1 MLIAL
6 CCAGCKPASIQTTHP
21 MSEEQPSRKN
31 RVCAIRCRLFLLG
44 YSSNIGYSLAYAYK
58 PASGTA
64 YSSNPRAPSPRVP
77 PVAPCARPAM
87 RDKRSHVRRPALH
100 SIFAARSM
108 VGKIAAR
115 GYMFRSSRWGAPRL
129 RAAALSSLPACA
141 PSPLAG
147 RNLPHLFHAPA
158 ARPRPNALT
167 LIPPGFVLP
176 LVALAPPR
184 FSTARASLLPRFPS
198 LAGLATL
205 APTQTHSRPL
215 VGSATLRQR
224 HASPRAGN
232 MKRVGV
238 VNDSGVQPKKTTRR
252 RLTTSGCAGRAVRCA
267 GQKNGYALIIWLF
280 MPR

>member
-1 MLIAL
+1 MQACKHFNNAVRCPMSSQAEKTECVRYVAGFFSLATPRISAIPSHMLTSLHPARHIPPTLAPL
-6 CCAGCKPASIQTTHP
+6 RPASHP
-21 MSEEQPSRKN
+21 LR
-31 RVCAIRCRLFLLG
+31 
-44 YSSNIGYSLAYAYK
+44 
-58 PASGTA
+58 
-64 YSSNPRAPSPRVP
+64 RVP
-77 PVAPCARPAM
+77 VRLCEINVRMYAGRPYI
-87 RDKRSHVRRPALH
+87 RYLPP
-100 SIFAARSM
+100 IE

-115 GYMFRSSRWGAPRL
+115 GYMYRSSRWGAPRL
-129 RAAALSSLPACA
+129 RASALSSRPACA

-147 RNLPHLFHAPA
+147 RNLPLLFNAPA

-184 FSTARASLLPRFPS
+184 FSTARATLLPRFPS

-215 VGSATLRQR
+215 VGSATLRPR

-238 VNDSGVQPKKTTRR
+238 EDDSGVQPKKTTRR
-252 RLTTSGCAGRAVRCA
+252 R
-267 GQKNGYALIIWLF
+267 
-280 MPR
+280 